1 MSRGLALVTGA
12 SSGLGAEFARA
23 LARRKMNLVLVARRA
38 EPMERLADELRKRHE
53 IEVLVQPMDLASP
66 GSVAIL
72 DERLDELK
80 IAPDI
85 LVNNAAFCFSGFFL
99 DQDPARIREMLQ
111 LDILSL
117 VELTHTFGRRMI
129 KGSGGNVLL
138 VASLAAYQ
146 PDPLLAAYGVA
157 KSFVLSFGEALHAEL
172 APKVGVTVVSPG
184 LMETELFQVSGYQP
198 KESLKRSMLP
208 ASEVAEQGVIAM
220 LSGKPSTVVGRLNK
234 ISAFASK
241 LLPSQVTAK
250 LVYRMS
256 KE

>member
-85 LVNNAAFCFSGFFL
+85 LVNNAAFGLSGFFL

-157 KSFVLSFGEALHAEL
+157 KELCPLLRRGASRRTCPEGWRNCCVSGAYGDGAL
-172 APKVGVTVVSPG
+172 PG
-184 LMETELFQVSGYQP
+184 LRLS
-198 KESLKRSMLP
+198 
-208 ASEVAEQGVIAM
+208 AQGVSEAEHATGER
-220 LSGKPSTVVGRLNK
+220 SCGAGRH
-234 ISAFASK
+234 SHA
-241 LLPSQVTAK
+241 V
-250 LVYRMS
+250 R
-256 KE
+256 